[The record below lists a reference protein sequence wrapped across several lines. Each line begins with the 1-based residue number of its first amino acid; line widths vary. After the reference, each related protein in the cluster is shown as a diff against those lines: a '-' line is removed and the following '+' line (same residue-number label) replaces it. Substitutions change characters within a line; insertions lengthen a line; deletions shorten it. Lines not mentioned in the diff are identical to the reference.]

1 MYTQKPVVIIPAY
14 EPPREFIEYAA
25 QVADIAKALIVVND
39 GSGPEYDGI
48 FEKIA
53 KIENVTYITYD
64 ENHGKGYALKKAL
77 RYCTEY
83 YEEADICVT
92 ADCDGQ
98 HNISDIERVAEAS
111 SGHPGALVLG
121 ARDFSLP
128 NVPKRSK
135 AGNTNIR
142 RLFRLLY
149 GISLSDTQTGLRG
162 FSVGLAQR
170 FLDVRGDRF
179 EYEMNM
185 LVCSR
190 KNGIPILEI
199 PLQTI
204 YPDSGEAHISHFK
217 TFWDSLRI
225 VGVTLRN
232 LNWYLISSALS
243 GILDILVFFILSS
256 VVLGEVSAVN
266 TLIATASARVA
277 SSVLNFILNRK
288 YVFGG
293 KSKRSIY
300 RYYILWF
307 CQLGASYGLIFLFGN
322 VLGLPMTPMKL
333 TGDLVLSFFS
343 YQIQQ
348 GWVFKNKERNQF
360 YGPLVTFARRVARV
374 FTKKYKSDVLFPEET
389 TVYVCRHLNM
399 HGPLTTVIRLD
410 FHVHPMILS
419 CFFDRN
425 ECYKQYAEFT
435 FTERKGKRK
444 KAHHWKAY
452 WASLIVPHVM
462 GSLRAIP
469 VYRETDVNSMQTMRK
484 AVAYLKNNESVIVY
498 PDKEYTAGY
507 ETVSELYEGF
517 LLLGQLYKRETGKSL
532 RFVPLYIDEAG
543 KSIKEFPPVTVD
555 DFRTG
560 RTNAYDYIKEAIN
573 GNEILLEPPMRQ
585 NGGLK

>member
-1 MYTQKPVVIIPAY
+1 MMYTQSPVVIIPAY
-14 EPPREFIEYAA
+14 EPPQDFIGYAG
-25 QVADIAKALIVVND
+25 QVANIAKALIVIND

-48 FEKIA
+48 FEEIA
-53 KIENVTYITYD
+53 KIENVTCIICGK
-64 ENHGKGYALKKAL
+64 NHGKGYALKKAL
-77 RYCTEY
+77 QHCAEY
-83 YEEADICVT
+83 YDEADICVT
-92 ADCDGQ
+92 VDCDGQ
-98 HNISDIERVAEAS
+98 HGISDVERVAQAS
-111 SGHPGALVLG
+111 LDHPGALILG
-121 ARDFSLP
+121 SRDFSLP

-162 FSVGLAQR
+162 FSVGLARR
-170 FLDVRGDRF
+170 FLDVHGDRF

-185 LVCSR
+185 LIFSQ

-199 PLQTI
+199 PIRTI
-204 YPDSGEAHISHFK
+204 YPDSSEEHISHFK

-232 LNWYLISSALS
+232 LNYYLFSSALS
-243 GILDILVFFILSS
+243 GILDVFVFFILSS
-256 VVLGEVSAVN
+256 VVLVEVSAVN
-266 TLIATASARVA
+266 TLIATVSARVA
-277 SSVLNFILNRK
+277 SSVLNFILNRR

-293 KSKRSIY
+293 KSRRSVY
-300 RYYILWF
+300 RYYVLWF

-333 TGDLVLSFFS
+333 AGDLVLSFFS

-348 GWVFKNKERNQF
+348 GWVFRNKERNQF
-360 YGPLVTFARRVARV
+360 YGPLVTFARRVARI
-374 FTKKYKSDVLFPEET
+374 FTKKYKSIVLPPEEP

-419 CFFDRN
+419 CFFDKDD
-425 ECYKQYAEFT
+425 CYKQYAEFT
-435 FTERKGKRK
+435 FTERRGKRK
-444 KAHHWKAY
+444 KKHDWKAY
-452 WASLIVPHVM
+452 WASRIVPPVM
-462 GSLRAIP
+462 RSLRAIP
-469 VYRETDVNSMQTMRK
+469 VYREMDVNSMQTMRK
-484 AVAYLKNNESVIVY
+484 TLTYLKNNESVIVY

-517 LLLGQLYKRETGKSL
+517 LLLGQLYKRETGRSL

-543 KSIKEFPPVTVD
+543 RSIKESAPVTVD

-560 RTNAYDYIKEAIN
+560 RAEAYAYIKEAIN
-573 GNEILLEPPMRQ
+573 GNEILLVPYGRQ
-585 NGGLK
+585 NGG